1 MSSHCRVTRTVY
13 PQASLRAELR
23 KSLVDLRKL
32 RTQFSDA
39 LIRRNVHCA
48 RDVDTGAGGLSCH
61 VDLVCRITAKRCE
74 LIERLQ
80 TTGPT
85 TLRGLARK
93 LDRDVK
99 RVHEDVRML
108 IKHGLVVRT
117 ADRTIC
123 VPYDVIHAD
132 FDLRA
137 VV

>member
-1 MSSHCRVTRTVY
+1 MKKATIR
-13 PQASLRAELR
+13 
-23 KSLVDLRKL
+23 
-32 RTQFSDA
+32 
-39 LIRRNVHCA
+39 IRRETQTALKEMGDRFVKA
-48 RDVDTGAGGLSCH
+48 WKTGKSDG
-61 VDLVCRITAKRCE
+61 DLLQFESPAALFRVLTAKRWE

-85 TLRGLARK
+85 TLRGLARE

-99 RVHEDVRML
+99 RVHEDVSML

-117 ADRTIC
+117 ADRNIC

-137 VV
+137 VA